1 MIDTPALEEL
11 CAPFAPTR
19 GAPARHS
26 LSEFF
31 ELCVYHQLAP
41 DGTRAAHAFDV
52 GGIEISDSAISQRL
66 QGLDPRLFQTILDRV
81 LQPLADRRRHPEAFY
96 QHWRLIGIDGSQFSV
111 PNGPGVAAALPK
123 ARTRR
128 GKAAFSKLGLCAL
141 YELGLHN
148 PIAVAI
154 AQRGESEG
162 ALAAWLVK
170 YLPPDALVL
179 GDRYYGNGRCISGWI
194 GLCQRRHSGFL
205 FRVKENLKRH
215 VLERFADGSALVEI
229 ECSDGRLLQ
238 VREITGSIR
247 GRDGQKVR
255 IRLWTSLVEA
265 RAHPANRLLK
275 LYRQRWEE
283 EMAIGE
289 LKQTLHGGALLRSQK
304 VRTAW
309 QEVAALVVAQS
320 LVARMRVAV
329 GKRAK
334 KPVLRVSFEKTLEA
348 ARALCLV
355 LVEAGDLLSARQMQ
369 LFSSRLMDRVA
380 RQLSGRRRGRSCPR
394 AVRQPIGPWPRKQRS
409 VNSYGDFEYEVTP
422 IKK

>member
-11 CAPFAPTR
+11 CAPFEPTR
-19 GAPARHS
+19 GAPALLS

-31 ELCVYHQLAP
+31 ELGVYHQIVP
-41 DGTRAAHAFDV
+41 DGTRAAHALDV
-52 GGIEISDSAISQRL
+52 SGVAISDSAISQRL
-66 QGLDPRLFQTILDRV
+66 QGLDPRLFSTILARV
-81 LQPLADRRRHPEAFY
+81 LQPLAHPRRHPEAFY
-96 QHWRLIGIDGSQFSV
+96 KHGRLIGIDGSQFSV
-111 PNGPGVAAALPK
+111 PNGPGVAEALPK

-128 GKAAFSKLGLCAL
+128 GKAAFSKMGLCAF
-141 YELGLHN
+141 YELGIHN

-154 AQRGESEG
+154 AERGESEG
-162 ALAAWLVK
+162 ALASSLVK
-170 YLPPDALVL
+170 HLPPDALVM
-179 GDRYYGNGRCISGWI
+179 GDRYYGNGRCISAWI
-194 GLCQRRHSGFL
+194 GPCQQQHSAFL
-205 FRVKENLKRH
+205 FRVKENLKRR

-229 ECSDGRLLQ
+229 ACADGRLLK
-238 VREITGSIR
+238 VREIKGDIR

-255 IRLWTSLVEA
+255 VRLWTSLLDA

-309 QEVAALVVAQS
+309 HEVASLVVAQS

-329 GKRAK
+329 AKRANA
-334 KPVLRVSFEKTLEA
+334 PVLRVSFAKTLGA
-348 ARALCLV
+348 ARVLCMV
-355 LVEAGDLLSARQMQ
+355 LVEASDLLSSEQMQ
-369 LFSSRLMDRVA
+369 LFSRRLMDRVA
-380 RQLSGRRRGRSCPR
+380 RQLSGPRRSRSCPR
-394 AVRQPIGPWPRKQRS
+394 AVRQPIGPWPRKQTS
-409 VNSYGDFEYEVTP
+409 SSSYGDFEYEVTP